1 MRSGVQLS
9 AAQKLSQ
16 GRAAVPSPGELVLRD
31 TGLRPRRPR
40 RRLLGPPARN
50 KEPAPLPAGPWSL
63 QRETEGCLAWHE
75 GRVPGK
81 RVKAPGTSCSTRAA
95 WVT

>member
-1 MRSGVQLS
+1 MGSGVQLP
-9 AAQKLSQ
+9 AAQKLLQ
-16 GRAAVPSPGELVLRD
+16 GRAAVPGPGELVLRD

-40 RRLLGPPARN
+40 RRLLGPPARD
-50 KEPAPLPAGPWSL
+50 KEPAPLPAGPWPL
-63 QRETEGCLAWHE
+63 QREAEGCLAWHK

-81 RVKAPGTSCSTRAA
+81 QVKAPGTSRSTRAA